1 MVWEDEMSD
10 EDICLL
16 VGIEVIAFDYFCVSF
31 LFSIS
36 FVVGA
41 W

>member
-16 VGIEVIAFDYFCVSF
+16 VGIEVVVFDYFGVCWD
-31 LFSIS
+31 
-36 FVVGA
+36 VG
-41 W
+41 